1 VALTHFIVVEIVCR
15 GDLNAPCAKLH
26 KLKLINI
33 FTEDAK
39 IKSEWRD
46 DALPDT
52 GSGKVKAIWEGKVRN
67 GSV

>member
-1 VALTHFIVVEIVCR
+1 MGQR
-15 GDLNAPCAKLH
+15 H

-52 GSGKVKAIWEGKVRN
+52 GSGKVKAIWEHGFRACGGNHHDFIRVTYWITHMPK
-67 GSV
+67 